1 MTHPW
6 QERKER
12 SLLSTEAV
20 RPLSPSASI
29 TTIGDEPGTS
39 TGLEDIPEKMKRKQD
54 YDQYCACYPHH
65 HHWSIFTTML

>member
-6 QERKER
+6 QGRKEG

-29 TTIGDEPGTS
+29 RRIGDEPGTS
-39 TGLEDIPEKMKRKQD
+39 TGLEDIPEK
-54 YDQYCACYPHH
+54 
-65 HHWSIFTTML
+65 

>member
-6 QERKER
+6 QGRKKR

-39 TGLEDIPEKMKRKQD
+39 TGLEDIPEK
-54 YDQYCACYPHH
+54 
-65 HHWSIFTTML
+65 